1 MAIHRKKKSDKRIS
15 VSLLI
20 STYNSPKYLNLSVH
34 SIFNQSVLPDEILIA
49 DDGSGEET
57 RKLIEQ
63 LKRESPVPVRHV
75 WHPDRGF
82 RVGAI
87 RNKAIHQ
94 AHGDYIIQIDGDIVV
109 HPDFVADHIRFARRG
124 SYVTGSRVVLTED
137 YTQHVFDTGNIHISL
152 FAKGLRHRLNG
163 LRMPV
168 LMPFMTNYKSKNL
181 SYVRGCNMAF
191 WREDLIKTNGYN
203 EDFEGWGCEDCELA
217 IRLTNNGIKKRFIK
231 FGGIAFHLYHTK
243 NTRQLL
249 NRNRAIKEFTLLR
262 GIKWAPHGIVDAR
275 NLE

>member
-1 MAIHRKKKSDKRIS
+1 MR
-15 VSLLI
+15 
-20 STYNSPKYLNLSVH
+20 

-109 HPDFVADHIRFARRG
+109 HPNFVADHIRFARRG
-124 SYVTGSRVVLTED
+124 SYVTGSRVVLTEE

-152 FAKGLRHRLNG
+152 FAKRPAPQIKRLAYARTHAFYDKLQIQELKLRAWLQHGFLARGSDKDKRL
-163 LRMPV
+163 
-168 LMPFMTNYKSKNL
+168 
-181 SYVRGCNMAF
+181 
-191 WREDLIKTNGYN
+191 
-203 EDFEGWGCEDCELA
+203 
-217 IRLTNNGIKKRFIK
+217 
-231 FGGIAFHLYHTK
+231 
-243 NTRQLL
+243 
-249 NRNRAIKEFTLLR
+249 
-262 GIKWAPHGIVDAR
+262 
-275 NLE
+275 

>member
-1 MAIHRKKKSDKRIS
+1 MAIHRKKKSDKRFS

-20 STYNSPKYLNLSVH
+20 STYNSPKYLNLSVR

-109 HPDFVADHIRFARRG
+109 HPNFVADHIRFARRG
-124 SYVTGSRVVLTED
+124 SYVTGSRVVLTEE

-231 FGGIAFHLYHTK
+231 FGGIAYHLYHTK
-243 NTRQLL
+243 IRDNS
-249 NRNRAIKEFTLLR
+249 
-262 GIKWAPHGIVDAR
+262 
-275 NLE
+275 